1 MKAIQSARVVH
12 MPCREGPRERLL
24 RTGPAALR
32 DTELLAVL
40 LGAGSGRHSAI
51 ALAAGL
57 IERFGGIAGVLSQ
70 DADTLAAM
78 TGLGAAKVAALVSVP
93 ELLKRAERPAIEHR
107 PVWSCAK
114 RVRRHIA
121 LHLSSVKQE
130 VFGAIFLT
138 SRHHLLAQEDMF
150 FGSVDRASVYP
161 REVMKRCLH
170 HNAAAIILYH
180 NHPSGVPEPS
190 EMDKDIT
197 ARLVTVLTEID
208 VEVIDHVVVGEMH
221 NVSMAEK
228 GML

>member
-1 MKAIQSARVVH
+1 

-24 RTGPAALR
+24 RTGPATLR
-32 DTELLAVL
+32 DAELLAVL
-40 LGAGSGRHSAI
+40 LGAGSGQHSVA
-51 ALAAGL
+51 ALATDL

-70 DADTLAAM
+70 DADTLGAM

-114 RVRRHIA
+114 SVRRNIA
-121 LHLSSVKQE
+121 LHLSSVQQE

-190 EMDKDIT
+190 QMDKDIT

-208 VEVIDHVVVGEMH
+208 VEVVDHVVVGRMH